1 MKQKEDVMKNLTPGE
16 ELATYC
22 PHCYNSLNIFHPEKK
37 KVWIKL
43 GIKNKDKRGY
53 LYLSPRVNE
62 FKRFSDIDIVSG
74 DIPEE
79 INCPVCKTSLIEEH
93 GTCEECNTSIIK
105 IGVSVRSKLIDFYI
119 CNKAGC
125 DWSGVSKSDEK
136 KIKPKVGRQVK
147 PEQDPML
154 RTHNFLEV
162 SYGLTRELAEIE
174 ANRCLECKHPRCVEG
189 CPVGID
195 IPGFIKLVKEG
206 RYIDA
211 AHKIKETNSLPAV
224 CGRVCPQEDQCE
236 KLCIVGIKD
245 KPVAIG
251 NLERFVAD
259 FERETGSISIPPR
272 EQATGFKIA
281 VVGSGPAGLTLA
293 ADMSIKGHNV
303 TVFEALHKEGGVLT
317 YGIPEF
323 RLPKKIVES
332 EINYLRKI
340 GVKFELNAVIGN
352 LYTIDELFETGYN
365 AVYLATGAGLP
376 VFMGIEGENLC
387 NIFSANE
394 FLTRANLMK
403 AYNFP
408 DYDTPAP
415 KGRNVAV
422 IGGGNVAMD
431 CARTALRM
439 GSREVTV
446 IYRRTAN
453 ELPARAEEIHHA
465 IEEGIKF
472 KFLTN
477 PVKYIGDDQGWLK
490 QIECVKM
497 KLGEPDS
504 SGRRRPIPI
513 ANSNFLT
520 DIDLAIIS
528 VGTGPN
534 PIIFNTS
541 PNLRRNGWGYIDAP
555 NENGRTSIPRVWAGG
570 DIVTGSAT
578 VILAMGAARNSANDM
593 HKYLMNKTDKWEYNN
608 PKFKK
613 RRNNG

>member
-1 MKQKEDVMKNLTPGE
+1 MTQKNDVLKNLTPGE

-22 PHCYNSLNIFHPEKK
+22 PHCFNGLNIFHPEKK
-37 KVWIKL
+37 KIWIKL
-43 GIKNKDKRGY
+43 GLQNRDKEGL
-53 LYLSPRVNE
+53 LYLSPRIEE
-62 FKRFSDIDIVSG
+62 FNRFSDIEIEDG
-74 DIPEE
+74 DISQNIFCP
-79 INCPVCKTSLIEEH
+79 NCKNSLIEEL
-93 GTCEECNTSIIK
+93 GSCEKCKSSIIK
-105 IGVSVRSKLIDFYI
+105 IGVSVKSKLIDFYI

-136 KIKPKVGRQVK
+136 KIKPKVGRQIK

-174 ANRCLECKHPRCVEG
+174 ASRCLECKNARCIAG

-195 IPGFIKLVKEG
+195 IPEFIRLVKEG
-206 RYIDA
+206 NFVDA
-211 AHKIKETNSLPAV
+211 AQKIKETNSLPAV

-236 KLCIVGIKD
+236 KVCVVGIKD
-245 KPVAIG
+245 KPVGIG

-259 FERETGSISIPPR
+259 FERETDAISIPSR
-272 EQATGFKIA
+272 AKSTGYKIA
-281 VVGSGPAGLTLA
+281 VVGSGPAGLTVA
-293 ADMSIKGHNV
+293 SDMSIKGHNV
-303 TVFEALHKEGGVLT
+303 TVFEALHKEGGVLL

-332 EINYLRKI
+332 EINYLRRI

-352 LYTIDELFETGYN
+352 LYTIDELFETGFD

-387 NIFSANE
+387 NVFSANE

-403 AYNFP
+403 AYEFP
-408 DYDTPAP
+408 EYDTPAP

-439 GSREVTV
+439 GSREVTI

-477 PVKYIGDDQGWLK
+477 PVKHIGDDQGWLK
-490 QIECVKM
+490 QIECIQM

-504 SGRRRPIPI
+504 SGRRRPIPM
-513 ANSNFLT
+513 ANSNFLM
-520 DIDLAIIS
+520 DIDLAVVS

-534 PIIFNTS
+534 PIIFSTS
-541 PNLRRNGWGYIDAP
+541 PELKRNDWGYIDAP
-555 NENGRTSIPRVWAGG
+555 NDEGRTSMPKVWAGG

-578 VILAMGAARNSANDM
+578 VILAMGAARKSANDM
-593 HKYLMNKTDKWEYNN
+593 HDYLMNKKTKWSY
-608 PKFKK
+608 KK
-613 RRNNG
+613 EGEIDGK

>member
-1 MKQKEDVMKNLTPGE
+1 MKQKDDVMKNLAPGE

-22 PHCYNSLNIFHPEKK
+22 PHCFNSLNIFHPEKK
-37 KVWIKL
+37 KIWIKL
-43 GIKNKDKRGY
+43 GIKNRNKEG
-53 LYLSPRVNE
+53 LLFLSPRINE
-62 FKRFSDIDIVSG
+62 FKRFSDIEIEDG
-74 DIPEE
+74 DITENIYCPNCKHTLLEE
-79 INCPVCKTSLIEEH
+79 QGNCEKCSS
-93 GTCEECNTSIIK
+93 SIIR
-105 IGVSVRSKLIDFYI
+105 IGVAVKSKLIDFYI

-136 KIKPKVGRQVK
+136 KIKPKVGRQIK
-147 PEQDPML
+147 PEQDAML

-174 ANRCLECKHPRCVEG
+174 ASRCLECKNAKCIDG

-195 IPGFIKLVKEG
+195 IPGFIKLIKEG
-206 RYIDA
+206 NFVDA
-211 AHKIKETNSLPAV
+211 AQKIKETNSLPAI

-236 KLCIVGIKD
+236 KLCVVGIKD

-259 FERETGSISIPPR
+259 FERETGSISVPAR
-272 EQATGFKIA
+272 EKSTGYKIA

-293 ADMSIKGHNV
+293 SDMSIKGHNV

-323 RLPKKIVES
+323 RLPKKIVEA
-332 EINYLRKI
+332 EINYLRRI
-340 GVKFELNAVIGN
+340 GVKFELNALIGN
-352 LYTIDELFETGYN
+352 LYTIDELFESGFD

-376 VFMGIEGENLC
+376 VFMGLEGENLC
-387 NIFSANE
+387 NVFSANE

-403 AYNFP
+403 AYDFP
-408 DYDTPAP
+408 DFDTPAP

-439 GSREVTV
+439 GSREVTI

-453 ELPARAEEIHHA
+453 ELPAREEEIHHA

-477 PVKYIGDDQGWLK
+477 PVRYIGDDQGWLK
-490 QIECVKM
+490 QVESIQM

-513 ANSNFLT
+513 ANSNFLM
-520 DIDLAIIS
+520 DIDLAVVS

-541 PNLRRNGWGYIDAP
+541 PNLTRNDWGYIDAP
-555 NENGRTSIPRVWAGG
+555 EEQGRTSIPKVWAGG
-570 DIVTGSAT
+570 DIVTGAAT
-578 VILAMGAARNSANDM
+578 VILAMGAARQSANDM
-593 HKYLMNKTDKWEYNN
+593 HDYLMNKRTEWKYKSEE
-608 PKFKK
+608 
-613 RRNNG
+613 